1 MHLNDGELRAYLDG
15 EGSLDS
21 RLQVEKHL
29 SRCSE
34 CRQRQQAAAAA
45 ANVTARK
52 LTVLAPAEK
61 SNAIP
66 VNQAQKR
73 FHTLITEK
81 DKFAMKNRW
90 TVRYRPALIAAGLIL
105 VLAVSMAF
113 APVRAIANS
122 FLGLFRVQQ
131 LQVVQVDPGNL
142 AEQLGNSYQLQYFM
156 SNDVQLEQ
164 LGENQ
169 EVGSAVEASIL
180 AGIPVRLPPGMN
192 GEEHLIVTTSAQVN
206 FTVDL
211 ELMQAVLAEIG
222 RDDISLPQEIDGAE
236 VTIELPEM
244 VNASYGDC
252 FVSGAEDYPEGYD
265 PDDPINTTAPNC
277 TTLVQM
283 RSPQVNAPVGLD
295 LNKLGQAYLQLLG
308 MAPDEAA
315 QFSGNIDWATT
326 LVVPIPLYYETT
338 YQEVGVDGVRG
349 TLILGNDEGFGQQYT
364 LIWIKGGMVYVLT
377 GPGGAD
383 TAVRLGNSI
392 R

>member
-1 MHLNDGELRAYLDG
+1 MHLNHGELRGYLDG
-15 EGSLDS
+15 EGSMDS
-21 RLQVEKHL
+21 RSQVEKHL
-29 SRCSE
+29 AGCPE
-34 CRQRQQAAAAA
+34 CRQRQQEIVGA
-45 ANVTARK
+45 ANGTARN
-52 LTVLAPAEK
+52 LLALAPVINYDAV
-61 SNAIP
+61 P

-73 FHTLITEK
+73 FHTLVTEK
-81 DKFAMKNRW
+81 EKFAMKNRW
-90 TVRYRPALIAAGLIL
+90 RARYRPVLIAAGLIL
-105 VLAVSMAF
+105 VLAVSLAF

-131 LQVVQVDPGNL
+131 VQVVQVDPGNL
-142 AEQLGNSYQLQYFM
+142 AEQLGNSNQLQYFM
-156 SNDVQLEQ
+156 SNDVHLKQ

-222 RDDISLPQEIDGAE
+222 RGDISLPQEIDGAE

-265 PDDPINTTAPNC
+265 PDNSINTTTPNC

-283 RSPQVNAPVGLD
+283 RSPQVNAPAGLD
-295 LNKLGQAYLQLLG
+295 LNKIGQAYLQLLG
-308 MAPDEAA
+308 MAPEEAA

-326 LVVPIPLYYETT
+326 LVVPIPLYYDAT
-338 YQEVGVDGVRG
+338 YQEVVVDGVSG

-364 LIWIKGGMVYVLT
+364 LIWIKGGTVYVLT